1 MDHETIL
8 KLLVVLNEEREHH
21 LAKLVSNAA
30 WEVIQKSKKILE
42 TNKLRKV
49 FGSHHDLYEKIL
61 KLHVETVIRLC

>member
-8 KLLVVLNEEREHH
+8 KLLVVLNEKCEHH
-21 LAKLVSNAA
+21 FAKLVSNTA
-30 WEVIQKSKKILE
+30 WEVIQKAEKILE

-49 FGSHHDLYEKIL
+49 FGSHHDFYEKIL

>member
-21 LAKLVSNAA
+21 FAKLVSYTA
-30 WEVIQKSKKILE
+30 WEVIEKAEKIFE

-49 FGSHHDLYEKIL
+49 FRSHHDFYEKIL
-61 KLHVETVIRLC
+61 KLHV